1 MSEYAY
7 ILRPQGKLYTCT
19 DVKDLHE
26 WMVLHLDA
34 HPLFRRLTA
43 EECEADPC
51 VPCVMND
58 TEEGIKVARNK
69 GDKYLAVYERLVT
82 PRVDGKDWDGFDP
95 MLSLVQPKDGKKE
108 DEEDA
113 AER

>member
-1 MSEYAY
+1 
-7 ILRPQGKLYTCT
+7 
-19 DVKDLHE
+19 
-26 WMVLHLDA
+26 MVLHLDA